1 MFDLTALRCSLL
13 IIFTLLTACSKA
25 PSPISPPLDFSHYK
39 NKGLEF
45 HYPSNWSL
53 LYDDE
58 PLLYSSRGV
67 SFNISEFST
76 ASVFIVYQD
85 QINQYAASSLA
96 DFTNQYLR
104 TLGLDNKANI
114 TNISQTAKPIAGNN
128 SITISWVDTVAS
140 AAPFELTV
148 VERTTES
155 NKIYVVFNLSAE
167 DILTSTKHLAP
178 LVYNLSYE
186 K

>member
-1 MFDLTALRCSLL
+1 MFNLTALRCSLL

-25 PSPISPPLDFSHYK
+25 SSPISPTLEFSHYK

-45 HYPSNWSL
+45 HYPSNWTL
-53 LYDDE
+53 AYDDE
-58 PLLYSSRGV
+58 PHLYSSRGV

-96 DFTNQYLR
+96 DFTNQFLR
-104 TLGLDNKANI
+104 TLGLDNKTNV
-114 TNISQTAKPIAGNN
+114 TNISQTAKPVAGNN
-128 SITISWVDTVAS
+128 SITISWVDTVAG
-140 AAPFELTV
+140 ATPVELTV
-148 VERTTES
+148 VERTNET
-155 NKIYVVFNLSAE
+155 NKIYIVFNLTSE

-178 LVYNLSYE
+178 LVYNLSFE
-186 K
+186 I